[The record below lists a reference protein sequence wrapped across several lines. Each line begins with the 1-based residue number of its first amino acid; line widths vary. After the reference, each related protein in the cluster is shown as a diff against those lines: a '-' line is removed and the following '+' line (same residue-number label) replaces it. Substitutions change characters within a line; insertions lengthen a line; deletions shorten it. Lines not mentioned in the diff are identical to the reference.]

1 MKDWSNELHGWPY
14 PAGRP
19 DPGRCDLERGKPDP
33 AAVRFFDNSS
43 PSVGAT
49 MPKGQQKQ
57 GSQNKP
63 KLSVKEKAEKK
74 AAKKAKAEA
83 PVMPLSPKR

>member
-1 MKDWSNELHGWPY
+1 
-14 PAGRP
+14 
-19 DPGRCDLERGKPDP
+19 
-33 AAVRFFDNSS
+33 
-43 PSVGAT
+43 